1 MMRTNI
7 SAKTESTPTRHKTAA
22 ILGTVTSVPNYPRK
36 LKIYLNNASPYWWA
50 TYFDRGTTY
59 RHSCKTTN
67 KMEAYEKAKIF
78 YEKLLLKKYQHPFH
92 LAPHTISK
100 QHKSTKTIRLDYSF
114 KEIALQWLARQAD
127 KWTPAHTKVVELR
140 LYNNIFRYVA
150 SKNIQHIT
158 KAELLGL
165 LQKIEDRGAYNL
177 ARRLLNDCRKIWQ
190 YALVIEACKH
200 DITTGL
206 GAALHS
212 HTVVHQ
218 KAVSPEELPEL
229 MLAIACYNKPNDRIS
244 AYALQLIALTF
255 VRKSELL
262 YAKWSEFDLEKA
274 IWKVPAERMKMR
286 VEHVVPLS
294 KQALGLLNF
303 IKKIYPSDYY
313 VLNNGNPNEPLA
325 DNALIQALYK
335 MGYKHKMTG
344 HGFRAVAST
353 ILNEHNFR
361 PDVIER
367 QLAHAEANQ
376 VRRAYNRAQYLN
388 ERIEMMNWWGDYLAK
403 LSHFNAM

>member
-114 KEIALQWLARQAD
+114 KEIALQWLARQ
-127 KWTPAHTKVVELR
+127 
-140 LYNNIFRYVA
+140 
-150 SKNIQHIT
+150 
-158 KAELLGL
+158 AELLGL